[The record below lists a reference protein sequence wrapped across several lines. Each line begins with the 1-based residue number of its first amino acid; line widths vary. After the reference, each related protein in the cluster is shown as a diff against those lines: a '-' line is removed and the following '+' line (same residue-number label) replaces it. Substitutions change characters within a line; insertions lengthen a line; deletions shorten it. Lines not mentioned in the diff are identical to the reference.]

1 MPNSQPLSAEATA
14 TLKGLIDPALAMID
28 SAIDT
33 MGEPAVIAYFQ
44 SLYDAHVAPLDIP
57 YVPDIAEA
65 VIDQIAKQA
74 IARLIRAGH
83 AAIHVGPPVTP

>member
-1 MPNSQPLSAEATA
+1 MPQEPLSADALE
-14 TLKGLIDPALAMID
+14 TLKSLIDPAIVMID

-44 SLYDAHVAPLDIP
+44 SLYDAHVVPLDIP
-57 YVPDIAEA
+57 YVPEIAEA

-83 AAIHVGPPVTP
+83 AAIHKPTV